1 MARPKKQTVDYFP
14 HYCKHKKTMYIIE
27 QRYGNDG
34 YAFWFKLLE
43 LLGDTEGHY
52 LDLNDESTWE
62 FLQAKVNLSEDLCIE
77 ILSLLAKL
85 GAIDTDLW
93 EERVVWCQNF
103 VDGISDVYKKRRVEI
118 PCKPDFRHLKCKSNV
133 VSGDGNSQSKV
144 KEIKENEIK
153 EKSSK
158 VFADDS
164 EEIILAAKLKELIL
178 HNNPKAK
185 VPNDLQK
192 WAQEIDRMIRID
204 KRTPEEIKAVIEFS
218 QNDSFWS
225 ANILSAKALRKQF
238 DRLFM
243 QSNKN
248 RISKINSDD
257 DLPDYWKKDF
267 TGKSSPPDKEGEITQ
282 PLIMEAIN
290 RALSKRGGG

>member
-62 FLQAKVNLSEDLCIE
+62 FLQAKVNLSEDSCIE

-290 RALSKRGGG
+290 RALGKRGGG